1 VDECCVDG
9 KKADVWAMGV
19 VLFAMGAGFL
29 PIGELK
35 VPLDASL
42 CAPLSHSASA
52 HWGIAWPLSAS
63 ISPCRLL
70 IHPLLFV
77 LFSFPP
83 SLVHVSLFLS
93 LSLQSD
99 GSEKLTAEEI
109 MEKIRTGDRRPYPE
123 WFSKQVRGL
132 PSPYLGPYL
141 API

>member
-1 VDECCVDG
+1 MDG

-35 VPLDASL
+35 VPLDFL
-42 CAPLSHSASA
+42 FAPLCLIQLLPT
-52 HWGIAWPLSAS
+52 GE
-63 ISPCRLL
+63 SPGPSRLL
-70 IHPLLFV
+70 FLPVGFSSTPF

-123 WFSKQVRGL
+123 WFSKQVRVPP
-132 PSPYLGPYL
+132 PSLDT
-141 API
+141 

>member
-1 VDECCVDG
+1 MDECCVDG

-29 PIGELK
+29 PIEELK
-35 VPLDASL
+35 VPVDASL

-63 ISPCRLL
+63 ISSCRLL
-70 IHPLLFV
+70 IHPHPLL
-77 LFSFPP
+77 LSP
-83 SLVHVSLFLS
+83 VHVSLFLS
-93 LSLQSD
+93 FSLQSD

-123 WFSKQVRGL
+123 WFSKQVRVPPTASL
-132 PSPYLGPYL
+132 DT
-141 API
+141 